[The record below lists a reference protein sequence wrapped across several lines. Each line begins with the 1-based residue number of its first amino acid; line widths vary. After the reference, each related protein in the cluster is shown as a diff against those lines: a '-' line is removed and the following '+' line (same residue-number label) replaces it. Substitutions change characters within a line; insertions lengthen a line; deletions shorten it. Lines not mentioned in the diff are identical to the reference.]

1 MTMVSSGPISLGGNA
16 TTGGLNQSINIEL
29 GQSATATIS
38 LNDSNVRTLL
48 AVPSGAISL
57 NNAYGKANQFAFT
70 ISSNQVNANLRT
82 LAVNAGWN
90 QNSKVVATV
99 ASNIYIYSTSTGTP
113 GLTINGSWPGGIE
126 LVNNGFIMG
135 MGGDGGSGGNGSA
148 GGTAISLG
156 VSCTIANNSFIG
168 GGGGGGAASFQGGA
182 NGGGGGG
189 AGGGTGGTGGNNVA
203 PGGAGGGPGSSGANG
218 SVGPVGGKQ
227 QYGGGG
233 GGGRIM
239 PGTGGSGAPDFPG
252 GGNMFG
258 RGGGSGGGGGNF
270 GPGGR
275 GSGGAGG
282 SAGNAGSNGNT
293 ASGGPNGGGGGGG
306 YGASG
311 GSGFQRSG
319 GAGGLCVAL
328 NGNTATFTVTGTRY
342 GNIS

>member
-1 MTMVSSGPISLGGNA
+1 MVSSGPISLAGNA

-57 NNAYGKANQFAFT
+57 NDAYGKANQFAFT
-70 ISSNQVNANLRT
+70 ISSNQTNANLRT

-90 QNSKVVATV
+90 QTTKVIATIAGGV
-99 ASNIYIYSTSTGTP
+99 YVYSTSTGTP
-113 GLTINGSWPGGIE
+113 GLTINGSWPGGVE

-135 MGGDGGSGGNGSA
+135 MGATGGSNGGNGSN
-148 GGTAISLG
+148 GGIAISLG

-168 GGGGGGAASFQGGA
+168 GGGGGGAASFDGGSGT
-182 NGGGGGG
+182 GGGGGG
-189 AGGGTGGTGGNNVA
+189 AGGGDGGNGRNVA
-203 PGGAGGGPGSSGANG
+203 AGGAGGGPGSSGANG
-218 SVGPVGGKQ
+218 SVGPPGGKQ
-227 QYGGGG
+227 QWGGGG

-239 PGTGGSGAPDFPG
+239 PGTGGAQAPDFPS

-258 RGGGSGGGGGNF
+258 RGGGAGGGGGNF

-282 SAGNAGSNGNT
+282 SAGNAGQNGNT
-293 ASGGPNGGGGGGG
+293 VSGGPNGGGGGGG

-311 GSGFQRSG
+311 GSGFLRSG
-319 GAGGLCVAL
+319 GTGGRCVAL

-342 GNIS
+342 GAIS